1 MKFKLF
7 MLWLLCLFS
16 KVLFAQHA
24 FPPDTKVKPNAGFL
38 KVKGKEIV
46 NNNGAFIFRGLNLG
60 NWLLQEGYMMQTPGV
75 V

>member
-1 MKFKLF
+1 MKLKLF
-7 MLWLLCLFS
+7 TLGLLCLLS
-16 KVLFAQHA
+16 KVLIAQHA
-24 FPPDTKVKPNAGFL
+24 FPPDTKVQANAGFL

>member
-7 MLWLLCLFS
+7 TLGLLCVFS
-16 KVLFAQHA
+16 QLLFAQNA
-24 FPPDTKVKPNAGFL
+24 FPTDTKVQPNAGFL
-38 KVKGKEIV
+38 RVKGKEII

-60 NWLLQEGYMMQTPGV
+60 NWLLQEGYMMQTPRV